1 MVKKYKRDDLKST
14 HDLSHTIE
22 FTSEDRKKLR
32 DPNPQPIDGD
42 YFTQSDDLSA
52 NESSESIS
60 EPFESN
66 STSEFETP
74 YNEFRYVSIREQLK
88 EQAEAEASN
97 AEKRKWIQPSYEEHY
112 DMNQLDDIQAYNQ
125 FEMETD
131 QEGEI
136 SEIQED
142 HSLWHTIQMKL
153 NLNSRHSNVLETLD
167 QDEENKGD
175 KTEENEFDV
184 ESTELEEPELTNITK
199 SSPAKEVDNDAV
211 STGGSWFKRLK
222 SFYTGEYLVEDE
234 SEDVDIEPKEFDTL
248 EEETSVEDTPVT
260 VESKEI
266 TPKKGNSILN
276 KLRNLYNPQ
285 VEENEETESVIE
297 IEENIV
303 NDVTQEIDAKTDEDT
318 QRHTEE
324 TTSSLSDEAETEAEV
339 EISNLDQNQQEEQGE
354 GLSVNQ
360 LKEILE
366 KSNET
371 INQVSSSEEKVEAG
385 STESEI
391 ENTFSHIGKGQV
403 DKIDNLITEENSI
416 ETTSATEMLEE
427 EPETIEPIITEQ
439 RMEEDLTTCQL
450 IAEEVD
456 ESLHDK
462 SSIVGGATWLTMGSV
477 FSRIIGALYII
488 PWASMFGES
497 YTKVNILYSIGY
509 KPYALFLAIA
519 TAGFPSAIAKQMS
532 YFHAHNEYKV
542 ANKLFKNSLYIMI
555 GTGIVSALI
564 LFITAP
570 WIASMSAT
578 QNVDAA
584 TTVIRSLTPAL
595 LILPGMSLLRGY
607 FQGFNDMKQTAI
619 SQILEQLARV
629 AYLLVATYAILKI
642 QQGEPTTAVVHS
654 TFAAFIGA
662 ILSLAYLL
670 FEYFR
675 YKPQTDKLMSQSSNK
690 IDIDFN
696 ESMTL
701 VLKDSIPFILL
712 GSGII
717 IAQFID
723 QLSFGQILSRT
734 SSLMFSEISQLYGLM
749 SLDID
754 KLVMIIISVAV
765 ALASSLVPTITS
777 YYAKRNLEGTSEM
790 VTHIMSIFFI
800 VMLPAALGMAAIANN
815 LYFFF
820 FEYGIEAGPNL
831 LVTGA
836 ISSVILG
843 LYTVLS
849 TILQSMNQRRL
860 AVRYLLVGL
869 LVKLVVQFP
878 MVALLK
884 AHGALIATM
893 IGFTVT
899 STLSWIAISKKLKIN
914 YDVLLT
920 NMVRIFIASITMTVA
935 AVLWNQLV
943 NVLIPG
949 DGRWMLLIKIM
960 IVVFVS
966 VVIYVIAL
974 GLLNLLHIILGNR
987 YQKLQ
992 DEMRFVE

>member
-60 EPFESN
+60 EPFEYN

-125 FEMETD
+125 FEMETN

-153 NLNSRHSNVLETLD
+153 NLTTNQPNELEALS
-167 QDEENKGD
+167 QN
-175 KTEENEFDV
+175 EENETGFEDTKFQK
-184 ESTELEEPELTNITK
+184 TEKTNITK
-199 SSPAKEVDNDAV
+199 SLPAEVRDDADDAD
-211 STGGSWFKRLK
+211 STDRNWFKRLK

-234 SEDVDIEPKEFDTL
+234 SEEVKIESEELDPFR
-248 EEETSVEDTPVT
+248 EETSVEDTPVAA
-260 VESKEI
+260 ESKEL
-266 TPKKGNSILN
+266 TTKKGKSILN
-276 KLRNLYNPQ
+276 KLRNLYDPQ
-285 VEENEETESVIE
+285 VEESEETESVIE

-385 STESEI
+385 STKSEI

-427 EPETIEPIITEQ
+427 ELETIEPIITEQ
-439 RMEEDLTTCQL
+439 RMEEDLTTGQL

-462 SSIVGGATWLTMGSV
+462 RSIVGGATWLTMGSV

>member
-153 NLNSRHSNVLETLD
+153 NLTTNQPNELEALS
-167 QDEENKGD
+167 QN
-175 KTEENEFDV
+175 EENETGFEDTKFQK
-184 ESTELEEPELTNITK
+184 TEKTNITK
-199 SSPAKEVDNDAV
+199 SLPAEVRDDADDAD
-211 STGGSWFKRLK
+211 STDRNWFKRLK

-234 SEDVDIEPKEFDTL
+234 SEEVKIESEELDPFR
-248 EEETSVEDTPVT
+248 EETSVEDTPVAA
-260 VESKEI
+260 ESKEL
-266 TPKKGNSILN
+266 TTKKGKSILN
-276 KLRNLYNPQ
+276 KLRNLYDPQ
-285 VEENEETESVIE
+285 VEESEETESE
-297 IEENIV
+297 IEVDENIET
-303 NDVTQEIDAKTDEDT
+303 DVIQEVDTEIGEDN
-318 QRHTEE
+318 QRLTEE
-324 TTSSLSDEAETEAEV
+324 TTSSLSDEAETEAEAEV
-339 EISNLDQNQQEEQGE
+339 EISDLDQNQQEEQGE

-371 INQVSSSEEKVEAG
+371 INQLPSSEEKVEDE

-403 DKIDNLITEENSI
+403 DKTEDLITEENSI

-439 RMEEDLTTCQL
+439 RMEEDLTTGQL

-462 SSIVGGATWLTMGSV
+462 RSIVGGATWLTMGSV

-662 ILSLAYLL
+662 ILSLGYLL

>member
-125 FEMETD
+125 FEMETN

-153 NLNSRHSNVLETLD
+153 NLTTNQPNELEALS
-167 QDEENKGD
+167 QN
-175 KTEENEFDV
+175 EENETGFEDTKFQK
-184 ESTELEEPELTNITK
+184 TEKTNITK
-199 SSPAKEVDNDAV
+199 SLPAEVRDDADDAD
-211 STGGSWFKRLK
+211 STDRNWFKRLK

-234 SEDVDIEPKEFDTL
+234 SEEVKIESEELDPL
-248 EEETSVEDTPVT
+248 REETSVEDTPVAA
-260 VESKEI
+260 ESKEI
-266 TPKKGNSILN
+266 TPKKGKSILN
-276 KLRNLYNPQ
+276 KLRNLYDPQ
-285 VEENEETESVIE
+285 VEESEE
-297 IEENIV
+297 IESEIEVDENIET
-303 NDVTQEIDAKTDEDT
+303 DVIQEVDTEIGEDN
-318 QRHTEE
+318 QRLTEE
-324 TTSSLSDEAETEAEV
+324 TPSAVSDKAETEVEV
-339 EISNLDQNQQEEQGE
+339 ETPNLDQNQQEEQGE

-366 KSNET
+366 KSDE
-371 INQVSSSEEKVEAG
+371 

-391 ENTFSHIGKGQV
+391 ENKTLPV
-403 DKIDNLITEENSI
+403 DKERIDKTEDLITEENSI

-439 RMEEDLTTCQL
+439 RMEEDLTTGQL

-462 SSIVGGATWLTMGSV
+462 RSIVGGATWLTMGSV

>member
-1 MVKKYKRDDLKST
+1 
-14 HDLSHTIE
+14 
-22 FTSEDRKKLR
+22 
-32 DPNPQPIDGD
+32 
-42 YFTQSDDLSA
+42 
-52 NESSESIS
+52 
-60 EPFESN
+60 
-66 STSEFETP
+66 
-74 YNEFRYVSIREQLK
+74 
-88 EQAEAEASN
+88 
-97 AEKRKWIQPSYEEHY
+97 
-112 DMNQLDDIQAYNQ
+112 
-125 FEMETD
+125 
-131 QEGEI
+131 
-136 SEIQED
+136 
-142 HSLWHTIQMKL
+142 
-153 NLNSRHSNVLETLD
+153 
-167 QDEENKGD
+167 
-175 KTEENEFDV
+175 
-184 ESTELEEPELTNITK
+184 
-199 SSPAKEVDNDAV
+199 
-211 STGGSWFKRLK
+211 
-222 SFYTGEYLVEDE
+222 
-234 SEDVDIEPKEFDTL
+234 
-248 EEETSVEDTPVT
+248 
-260 VESKEI
+260 
-266 TPKKGNSILN
+266 
-276 KLRNLYNPQ
+276 
-285 VEENEETESVIE
+285 
-297 IEENIV
+297 
-303 NDVTQEIDAKTDEDT
+303 
-318 QRHTEE
+318 
-324 TTSSLSDEAETEAEV
+324 
-339 EISNLDQNQQEEQGE
+339 
-354 GLSVNQ
+354 
-360 LKEILE
+360 
-366 KSNET
+366 
-371 INQVSSSEEKVEAG
+371 
-385 STESEI
+385 
-391 ENTFSHIGKGQV
+391 
-403 DKIDNLITEENSI
+403 
-416 ETTSATEMLEE
+416 MLEE

-439 RMEEDLTTCQL
+439 RMEEDLTTGQL

-462 SSIVGGATWLTMGSV
+462 RSIVGGATWLTMGSV

-662 ILSLAYLL
+662 ILSLGYLL

>member
-125 FEMETD
+125 FEMETN

-153 NLNSRHSNVLETLD
+153 NLTTNQPNELEALS
-167 QDEENKGD
+167 QN
-175 KTEENEFDV
+175 EENETGFEDTKFQK
-184 ESTELEEPELTNITK
+184 TEKTNITK
-199 SSPAKEVDNDAV
+199 SLPAEVRDDADDAD
-211 STGGSWFKRLK
+211 STDRNWFKRLK

-234 SEDVDIEPKEFDTL
+234 SEEVKIESEELDPFR
-248 EEETSVEDTPVT
+248 EETSVEDTPVAA
-260 VESKEI
+260 ESKEL
-266 TPKKGNSILN
+266 TTKKGKSILN
-276 KLRNLYNPQ
+276 KLRNLYDPQ
-285 VEENEETESVIE
+285 VEESEETESE
-297 IEENIV
+297 IEVDENIET
-303 NDVTQEIDAKTDEDT
+303 DVIQEVDTEIGEDN
-318 QRHTEE
+318 QRLTEE
-324 TTSSLSDEAETEAEV
+324 TTSSLSDEAETEAEAEV
-339 EISNLDQNQQEEQGE
+339 EISDLDQNQQEEQGE

-371 INQVSSSEEKVEAG
+371 INQLPSSEEKVEDE

-403 DKIDNLITEENSI
+403 DKTEDLITEENSI

-439 RMEEDLTTCQL
+439 RMEEDLTTGQL

-462 SSIVGGATWLTMGSV
+462 RSIVGGATWLTMGSV

-662 ILSLAYLL
+662 ILSLGYLL

>member
-1 MVKKYKRDDLKST
+1 MVKNYKRDEVKST

-32 DPNPQPIDGD
+32 DPNPQPVDGD
-42 YFTQSDDLSA
+42 YFTQPTESSA
-52 NESSESIS
+52 NESTESVS
-60 EPFESN
+60 EPIKSD
-66 STSEFETP
+66 TASEFDTP

-88 EQAEAEASN
+88 EQAEAN
-97 AEKRKWIQPSYEEHY
+97 TVEKRKWIQPSYEEHY
-112 DMNQLDDIQAYNQ
+112 DMNQLDEIQAYNQ

-136 SEIQED
+136 PEIQED
-142 HSLWHTIQMKL
+142 LSLWHTIQMKL
-153 NLNSRHSNVLETLD
+153 NLTTNQPNELEALS
-167 QDEENKGD
+167 QN
-175 KTEENEFDV
+175 EENETGFEDTKFQK
-184 ESTELEEPELTNITK
+184 TEKTNITK
-199 SSPAKEVDNDAV
+199 SLPAEASGDADDAD
-211 STGGSWFKRLK
+211 STDRNWFKRLK

-234 SEDVDIEPKEFDTL
+234 SEEVKL
-248 EEETSVEDTPVT
+248 ESEELDPLREETSVEDTPVAA
-260 VESKEI
+260 EAKEF
-266 TPKKGNSILN
+266 TTKKGKSILN
-276 KLRNLYNPQ
+276 KLRNLYDPQ
-285 VEENEETESVIE
+285 VEESEETESE
-297 IEENIV
+297 IEVDENIET
-303 NDVTQEIDAKTDEDT
+303 DVTHEVETEIGEDN
-318 QRHTEE
+318 QRITEE
-324 TTSSLSDEAETEAEV
+324 TLSAVSDKAETEVEV
-339 EISNLDQNQQEEQGE
+339 ETPKLDQNQQAENGE

-366 KSNET
+366 KSDE
-371 INQVSSSEEKVEAG
+371 SA
-385 STESEI
+385 ESEI
-391 ENTFSHIGKGQV
+391 ENKTLPVEKEQI
-403 DKIDNLITEENSI
+403 DKTEDLITEENSI

-427 EPETIEPIITEQ
+427 EPETIEPIVTEQ
-439 RMEEDLTTCQL
+439 RIEEDLTTGQL

-462 SSIVGGATWLTMGSV
+462 RSIVGGATWLTMGSV

-555 GTGIVSALI
+555 GTGIISALI

-675 YKPQTDKLMSQSSNK
+675 YKPQTDKLIAQSSNK

-717 IAQFID
+717 IAQFMD

>member
-125 FEMETD
+125 FEMETN

-153 NLNSRHSNVLETLD
+153 NLTTNQPNELEALS
-167 QDEENKGD
+167 QN
-175 KTEENEFDV
+175 EENETGFEDTKFQK
-184 ESTELEEPELTNITK
+184 TEKTNITK
-199 SSPAKEVDNDAV
+199 SLPAEVRDDADDAD
-211 STGGSWFKRLK
+211 STDRNWFKRLK

-234 SEDVDIEPKEFDTL
+234 SEEVKIESEELDPFR
-248 EEETSVEDTPVT
+248 EETSVEDTPVAA
-260 VESKEI
+260 ESKEL
-266 TPKKGNSILN
+266 TTKKGKSILN
-276 KLRNLYNPQ
+276 KLRNLYDPQ
-285 VEENEETESVIE
+285 VEESEETESE
-297 IEENIV
+297 IEVDENIET
-303 NDVTQEIDAKTDEDT
+303 DVIQEVDTEIGEDN
-318 QRHTEE
+318 QRLTEE
-324 TTSSLSDEAETEAEV
+324 TPSAVSEKAETEVEV
-339 EISNLDQNQQEEQGE
+339 ETPDLDQNQQAEKGE

-366 KSNET
+366 KSDE
-371 INQVSSSEEKVEAG
+371 

-391 ENTFSHIGKGQV
+391 ENKTLPV
-403 DKIDNLITEENSI
+403 DKERIDKTEDLITEENSI

-439 RMEEDLTTCQL
+439 RMEEDLTTGQL

-462 SSIVGGATWLTMGSV
+462 RSIVGGATWLTMGSV

-662 ILSLAYLL
+662 ILSLGYLL

>member
-60 EPFESN
+60 EPFGSN

-112 DMNQLDDIQAYNQ
+112 DMNQLDDIQVYNQ
-125 FEMETD
+125 FEMETN

-153 NLNSRHSNVLETLD
+153 NLTTNQPNELEALS
-167 QDEENKGD
+167 QN
-175 KTEENEFDV
+175 EENETGFEDTKFQK
-184 ESTELEEPELTNITK
+184 TEKTNITK
-199 SSPAKEVDNDAV
+199 SLPAEVRDDADDAV

-234 SEDVDIEPKEFDTL
+234 SEEVKIES
-248 EEETSVEDTPVT
+248 EELDPFREENSVEDTPVAA
-260 VESKEI
+260 ESKEL
-266 TPKKGNSILN
+266 TTKKGKSILN
-276 KLRNLYNPQ
+276 KLRNLYDPQ
-285 VEENEETESVIE
+285 VEESEETESE
-297 IEENIV
+297 IEVDENIET
-303 NDVTQEIDAKTDEDT
+303 DVIQEVDTEIGEDN
-318 QRHTEE
+318 QRLTEE
-324 TTSSLSDEAETEAEV
+324 TSSAVSEKAETEVEV
-339 EISNLDQNQQEEQGE
+339 ETPELDQNQQAEKGE

-366 KSNET
+366 KSDE
-371 INQVSSSEEKVEAG
+371 

-391 ENTFSHIGKGQV
+391 ENKTLPV
-403 DKIDNLITEENSI
+403 DKERIDKTEDLITEENSI

-439 RMEEDLTTCQL
+439 RMEEDLTTGQL

-462 SSIVGGATWLTMGSV
+462 RSIVGGATWLTMGSV

>member
-125 FEMETD
+125 FEMETN

-153 NLNSRHSNVLETLD
+153 NLTTNQPNELEALS
-167 QDEENKGD
+167 QN
-175 KTEENEFDV
+175 EENETGFEDTKFQK
-184 ESTELEEPELTNITK
+184 TEKTNITK
-199 SSPAKEVDNDAV
+199 SLPAEVRDDADDAD
-211 STGGSWFKRLK
+211 STDRNWFKRLK

-234 SEDVDIEPKEFDTL
+234 SEEVKIESEELDPFR
-248 EEETSVEDTPVT
+248 EETSVEDTLVT
-260 VESKEI
+260 AESKEI
-266 TPKKGNSILN
+266 TPKKGKSILN
-276 KLRNLYNPQ
+276 KLRNLYDPQ
-285 VEENEETESVIE
+285 VEESEETESE
-297 IEENIV
+297 IEVDENIET
-303 NDVTQEIDAKTDEDT
+303 DVIQEVDTEIGEDN
-318 QRHTEE
+318 QRLTEE
-324 TTSSLSDEAETEAEV
+324 TSSAVSEKAETEVEV
-339 EISNLDQNQQEEQGE
+339 ETPELDQNQQAEKGE

-366 KSNET
+366 KSDE
-371 INQVSSSEEKVEAG
+371 

-391 ENTFSHIGKGQV
+391 ENKTLPV
-403 DKIDNLITEENSI
+403 DKERIDKTEDLITEENSI

-439 RMEEDLTTCQL
+439 RMEEDLTTGQL
-450 IAEEVD
+450 IAAEEVD

-462 SSIVGGATWLTMGSV
+462 RSIVGGATWLTMGSV

-662 ILSLAYLL
+662 ILSLGYLL

>member
-125 FEMETD
+125 FEMETN

-153 NLNSRHSNVLETLD
+153 NLTTNQPNELEALS
-167 QDEENKGD
+167 QN
-175 KTEENEFDV
+175 EENETGFEDTKFQK
-184 ESTELEEPELTNITK
+184 TEKTNITK
-199 SSPAKEVDNDAV
+199 SLPAEVRDDADDAD
-211 STGGSWFKRLK
+211 STDRNWFKRLK

-234 SEDVDIEPKEFDTL
+234 SEEVKIESEELDPFR
-248 EEETSVEDTPVT
+248 EETSVEDTPVAA
-260 VESKEI
+260 ESKEL
-266 TPKKGNSILN
+266 TTKKGKSILN
-276 KLRNLYNPQ
+276 KLRNLYDPQ
-285 VEENEETESVIE
+285 VEESEETESE
-297 IEENIV
+297 IEVDENIET
-303 NDVTQEIDAKTDEDT
+303 DVIQEVDTEIGEDN
-318 QRHTEE
+318 QRLTEE
-324 TTSSLSDEAETEAEV
+324 TSSAVSEKAETEVEV
-339 EISNLDQNQQEEQGE
+339 ETPELDQNQQAEKGE

-366 KSNET
+366 KSDE
-371 INQVSSSEEKVEAG
+371 

-391 ENTFSHIGKGQV
+391 ENKTLPV
-403 DKIDNLITEENSI
+403 DKERIDKTEDLITEENSI

-439 RMEEDLTTCQL
+439 RMEEDLTTGQL

-462 SSIVGGATWLTMGSV
+462 RSIVGGATWLTMGSV

-662 ILSLAYLL
+662 ILSLGYLL

>member
-60 EPFESN
+60 EPFGSN

-234 SEDVDIEPKEFDTL
+234 SEEVKIESEELDPFR
-248 EEETSVEDTPVT
+248 EETSVEDTPVAA
-260 VESKEI
+260 ESKEL
-266 TPKKGNSILN
+266 TTKKGKSILN
-276 KLRNLYNPQ
+276 KLRNLYDPQ
-285 VEENEETESVIE
+285 VEESEETESE
-297 IEENIV
+297 IEVDENIET
-303 NDVTQEIDAKTDEDT
+303 DVIQEVDTEIGEDN
-318 QRHTEE
+318 QRLTEE
-324 TTSSLSDEAETEAEV
+324 TSSAVSEKAETEVEV
-339 EISNLDQNQQEEQGE
+339 ETPELDQNQQAEKGE

-366 KSNET
+366 KSDE
-371 INQVSSSEEKVEAG
+371 

-391 ENTFSHIGKGQV
+391 ENKTLPV
-403 DKIDNLITEENSI
+403 DKERIDKTEDLITEENSI

-439 RMEEDLTTCQL
+439 RMEEDLTTGQL

-462 SSIVGGATWLTMGSV
+462 RSIVGGATWLTMGSV

>member
-60 EPFESN
+60 EPFGSN

-125 FEMETD
+125 FEMETN

-153 NLNSRHSNVLETLD
+153 NLTTNQPNELEALS
-167 QDEENKGD
+167 QN
-175 KTEENEFDV
+175 EENETGFEDTKFQK
-184 ESTELEEPELTNITK
+184 TEKTNITK
-199 SSPAKEVDNDAV
+199 SLPAEVRDDADDAD
-211 STGGSWFKRLK
+211 STDRNWFKRLK

-234 SEDVDIEPKEFDTL
+234 SEEVKIESEELDPFR
-248 EEETSVEDTPVT
+248 EETSVEDTPVT

-266 TPKKGNSILN
+266 TPKKGKSILN
-276 KLRNLYNPQ
+276 KLRNLYDPQ
-285 VEENEETESVIE
+285 VEESEETESVIE

-439 RMEEDLTTCQL
+439 RMEEDLTTGQL

-462 SSIVGGATWLTMGSV
+462 RSIVGGATWLTMGSV

-777 YYAKRNLEGTSEM
+777 YYAKSNLEGTSEM

>member
-60 EPFESN
+60 EPFGSN

-125 FEMETD
+125 FEMETN

-153 NLNSRHSNVLETLD
+153 NLTTNQPNELEALS
-167 QDEENKGD
+167 QN
-175 KTEENEFDV
+175 EENETGFEDTKFQK
-184 ESTELEEPELTNITK
+184 TEKTNITK
-199 SSPAKEVDNDAV
+199 SLPAEVRDDADDAD
-211 STGGSWFKRLK
+211 STDRNWFKRLK

-234 SEDVDIEPKEFDTL
+234 SEEVKIESEELDPFR
-248 EEETSVEDTPVT
+248 EETSVEDTPVAA
-260 VESKEI
+260 ESKEL
-266 TPKKGNSILN
+266 TTKKGKSILN
-276 KLRNLYNPQ
+276 KLRNLYDPQ
-285 VEENEETESVIE
+285 VEESEETESVIE

-385 STESEI
+385 STKSEI

-427 EPETIEPIITEQ
+427 ELETIEPIITEQ
-439 RMEEDLTTCQL
+439 RMEEDLTTGQL

-462 SSIVGGATWLTMGSV
+462 RSIVGGATWLTMGSV

>member
-97 AEKRKWIQPSYEEHY
+97 AEKRNWIQPSYEEHY

-125 FEMETD
+125 FEMETN

-153 NLNSRHSNVLETLD
+153 NLTTNQPNELEALS
-167 QDEENKGD
+167 QN
-175 KTEENEFDV
+175 EENETGFEDTKFQK
-184 ESTELEEPELTNITK
+184 TEKTNITK
-199 SSPAKEVDNDAV
+199 SLPAEVRDDADDAD
-211 STGGSWFKRLK
+211 STDRNWFKRLK

-234 SEDVDIEPKEFDTL
+234 SEEVKIESEELDPFR
-248 EEETSVEDTPVT
+248 EETSVEDTPVAA
-260 VESKEI
+260 ESKEL
-266 TPKKGNSILN
+266 TTKKGKSILN
-276 KLRNLYNPQ
+276 KLRNLYDPQ
-285 VEENEETESVIE
+285 VEESEETESE
-297 IEENIV
+297 IEVDENIET
-303 NDVTQEIDAKTDEDT
+303 DVIQEVDTEIGEDN
-318 QRHTEE
+318 QRLTEE
-324 TTSSLSDEAETEAEV
+324 TTSSLSDEAETEAEAEV
-339 EISNLDQNQQEEQGE
+339 EISDLDQNQQEEQGE

-371 INQVSSSEEKVEAG
+371 INQLPSSEEKVEDE

-403 DKIDNLITEENSI
+403 DKTEDLITEENSI

-439 RMEEDLTTCQL
+439 RMEEDLTTGQL

-462 SSIVGGATWLTMGSV
+462 RSIVGGATWLTMGSV

-662 ILSLAYLL
+662 ILSLGYLL